1 MILAKHLYERALK
14 PGLINPF
21 TYHDLANRE
30 CCKVCKGRQND
41 SAGNLKQISMS
52 RFVYSGKVY
61 SNSVIAADSLIQ
73 SLVLITRLSSCFM
86 QLMYNTI
93 GHCNLQ

>member
-61 SNSVIAADSLIQ
+61 SNSVIAADSIDTKSGPNYKIIKL
-73 SLVLITRLSSCFM
+73 LYAAYV
-86 QLMYNTI
+86 
-93 GHCNLQ
+93 